1 MLRIRLRGTG
11 GRLGG
16 RRGSAVPSIPV
27 SGKHL
32 VARRRR
38 SLGQRALVAAGA
50 LLTFTLLLAAAGA
63 SYLNVRFGQI
73 SRFDVAIDVAPASGE
88 PRNYL
93 LVGSDT
99 RDGLDPDDPEDA
111 QFFDDEGTFT
121 EGTVQRTDTIMIL
134 RVDPEA
140 GEAYLLS
147 LPRDLWVPIADSGE
161 RNRIN
166 VAFSRGREV
175 LVDTIREN
183 FGIPIHH
190 YVEVDLV
197 GFRGLV
203 EAIGGVPVYF
213 SEPVRDD
220 YSQLRIDS
228 PGCVNLDGQQALAF
242 ARSRHLEIQDTDTG
256 RWRDDLSGDFG
267 RMSRQQ
273 EFIRK
278 AISKAVSKGLTNPVT
293 LNELV
298 GVGVDFVGLD
308 PTLDATDIVSLGRR
322 FASFDSESLQTFT
335 VPAEPFRTAAGASVL
350 DMEEREAEPIFNVF
364 QGLEPGEL
372 TPGLVEVTVLNGIG
386 ETGLAGDITAA
397 LDQIGFTTATPGD
410 TVETQTVTTIYHPPG
425 GEDAAALLARHV
437 SGPVEFG
444 LDEDLGTGEVT
455 LVAGSDFTTLH
466 DQPSPTVPDMPSTS
480 APAVDGD
487 AEEGTTTTTTTQVGY
502 VPEAPPGA
510 DCG

>member
-1 MLRIRLRGTG
+1 M
-11 GRLGG
+11 
-16 RRGSAVPSIPV
+16 

-32 VARRRR
+32 VASGRR
-38 SLGQRALVAAGA
+38 SFGQRALIAIGS
-50 LLTFTLLLAAAGA
+50 LLTFVLLLSAAGA

-73 SRFDVAIDVAPASGE
+73 SRFDVAIDQAEAGT

-134 RVDPEA
+134 RVDPDA

-147 LPRDLWVPIADSGE
+147 LPRDLWVPIADTGE

-166 VAFSRGREV
+166 VAYSRGRDV
-175 LVDTIREN
+175 LVDTIRQN
-183 FGIPIHH
+183 FDIPIHH

-203 EAIGGVPVYF
+203 EAVGGVPVYF
-213 SEPVRDD
+213 SEAVRDD
-220 YSQLRIDS
+220 YSGLRIDS
-228 PGCVNLDGQQALAF
+228 PGCVNLDGHQALGF
-242 ARSRHLEIQDTDTG
+242 ARSRFLEIQDPDTG
-256 RWRDDLSGDFG
+256 RWRTDPSGDLG
-267 RMSRQQ
+267 RMTRQQ
-273 EFIRK
+273 EFIRR

-308 PTLDATDIVSLGRR
+308 PTLSASDIVSLGRR
-322 FASFDSESLQTFT
+322 FASFDADSLQTFS
-335 VPAEPFRTAAGASVL
+335 VPAEPFRTAGGASVL
-350 DMEEREAEPIFNVF
+350 DLDEREAERIFNIF
-364 QGLEPGEL
+364 RGLDPGEL

-386 ETGLAGDITAA
+386 EQGLAGDVTAA
-397 LDQIGFTTATPGD
+397 LDQIGFTTGTPGD
-410 TVETQTVTTIYHPPG
+410 TVEPETSTAIHHAPG
-425 GEDAAALLARHV
+425 DEAAAVLVARHV

-444 LDEDLGTGEVT
+444 LDEDLASGEVV
-455 LVAGSDFTTLH
+455 LVAGADFTTLH
-466 DQPSPTVPDMPSTS
+466 EQPSPTVPELPSTTGS
-480 APAVDGD
+480 TDGD
-487 AEEGTTTTTTTQVGY
+487 GGADISSTTTTTEVVGY
-502 VPEAPPGA
+502 VPEPPPGS
-510 DCG
+510 DCS

>member
-1 MLRIRLRGTG
+1 M
-11 GRLGG
+11 
-16 RRGSAVPSIPV
+16 

-32 VARRRR
+32 VAPRRR
-38 SLGQRALVAAGA
+38 SLGQRAIIAAGA
-50 LLTFTLLLAAAGA
+50 LLTFVLLLSAAGA

-73 SRFDVAIDVAPASGE
+73 SRLDVAIDTADAGE

-99 RDGLDPDDPEDA
+99 RDGLDPDDPADA

-140 GEAYLLS
+140 GDAYLLS
-147 LPRDLWVPIADSGE
+147 LPRDLWVPIADTGE
-161 RNRIN
+161 NNRIN

-213 SEPVRDD
+213 SEAVRDD
-220 YSQLRIDS
+220 FSQLRVDS

-242 ARSRHLEIQDTDTG
+242 ARSRHLEIQDPDTG
-256 RWRDDLSGDFG
+256 RWRTDPSGDLG
-267 RMSRQQ
+267 RITRQQ
-273 EFIRK
+273 EFIRR

-298 GVGVDFVGLD
+298 GVGVEFVGLD
-308 PTLDATDIVSLGRR
+308 PTLSASDIVSLGRR
-322 FASFDSESLQTFT
+322 FASFDAESLQTFS
-335 VPAEPFRTAAGASVL
+335 VPAEPFRTAGGASVL
-350 DMEEREAEPIFNVF
+350 DLDEREAERIFNIF
-364 QGLEPGEL
+364 RGLDPGEL

-386 ETGLAGDITAA
+386 EPGLAGDVTAA
-397 LDQIGFTTATPGD
+397 LDQIGFTTGTPGD
-410 TVETQTVTTIYHPPG
+410 TVEPETSTTIYHAPG
-425 GEDAAALLARHV
+425 DEGAAVLLARHV
-437 SGPVEFG
+437 SGPVAFG
-444 LDEDLGTGEVT
+444 LDEDLAPGEVV
-455 LVAGSDFTTLH
+455 LVAGEDFTTLH
-466 DQPSPTVPDMPSTS
+466 EQPSPTVPELPSTT
-480 APAVDGD
+480 AATGGDG
-487 AEEGTTTTTTTQVGY
+487 GTTSSTTTTQVGY
-502 VPEAPPGA
+502 VPEPPPGSGCA
-510 DCG
+510 

>member
-1 MLRIRLRGTG
+1 
-11 GRLGG
+11 
-16 RRGSAVPSIPV
+16 V

-32 VARRRR
+32 VASGRR
-38 SLGQRALVAAGA
+38 SLGQRALIAAGA
-50 LLTFTLLLAAAGA
+50 LLTFVLLLSAAGA

-73 SRFDVAIDVAPASGE
+73 SRFDIAIDQAEAGQ

-121 EGTVQRTDTIMIL
+121 EGIGVQRTDTIMVL

-147 LPRDLWVPIADSGE
+147 LPRDLWVPIADTGE

-166 VAFSRGREV
+166 VAYSRGREV

-203 EAIGGVPVYF
+203 EAVGGVPVYF
-213 SEPVRDD
+213 SEAVRDD
-220 YSQLRIDS
+220 YSGLRVDS
-228 PGCVNLDGQQALAF
+228 PGCVNLDGQQALGF
-242 ARSRHLEIQDTDTG
+242 ARSRFLEIQDPDTG
-256 RWRDDLSGDFG
+256 RWRTDPSGDLG
-267 RMSRQQ
+267 RITRQQ
-273 EFIRK
+273 EFIRR

-298 GVGVDFVGLD
+298 GVGVEFVGLD
-308 PTLDATDIVSLGRR
+308 PTLSASDIVSLGRR
-322 FASFDSESLQTFT
+322 FASFDAESLQTFS
-335 VPAEPFRTAAGASVL
+335 VPAEPFRTAGGASVL
-350 DMEEREAEPIFNVF
+350 ELDERESERIFNVF
-364 QGLEPGEL
+364 RGLEPGEL

-386 ETGLAGDITAA
+386 EQGLAGDVTAA
-397 LDQIGFTTATPGD
+397 LDQIGFTTGTPGD
-410 TVETQTVTTIYHPPG
+410 TVEPETSTTIHHAPG
-425 GEDAAALLARHV
+425 DEAAAVLLARHV

-444 LDEDLGTGEVT
+444 LDEDLSAGEVV
-455 LVAGSDFTTLH
+455 LVAGADFTTLH
-466 DQPSPTVPDMPSTS
+466 EQPSPTVPELPSTTGS
-480 APAVDGD
+480 TDGGDEVDVSS
-487 AEEGTTTTTTTQVGY
+487 TTTTTEAVGY
-502 VPEAPPGA
+502 VPEPPPGSA
-510 DCG
+510 CG

>member
-1 MLRIRLRGTG
+1 M
-11 GRLGG
+11 
-16 RRGSAVPSIPV
+16 

-32 VARRRR
+32 VAPRRR
-38 SLGQRALVAAGA
+38 SLGQRALISAGA
-50 LLTFTLLLAAAGA
+50 LLTFVLLLSAAGA

-73 SRFDVAIDVAPASGE
+73 SRFDVAIDTADAGE

-99 RDGLDPDDPEDA
+99 RDGLDPDDPADA

-140 GEAYLLS
+140 GDAYLLS
-147 LPRDLWVPIADSGE
+147 LPRDLWVPIADTGE
-161 RNRIN
+161 NNRIN

-213 SEPVRDD
+213 SDAVRDD
-220 YSQLRIDS
+220 FSQLRVDS

-242 ARSRHLEIQDTDTG
+242 ARSRHLEIQDPDTG
-256 RWRDDLSGDFG
+256 RWRTDPSGDLG
-267 RMSRQQ
+267 RITRQQ
-273 EFIRK
+273 EFIRR

-298 GVGVDFVGLD
+298 GVGVEFVGLD
-308 PTLDATDIVSLGRR
+308 PTLSASDIVSLGRR
-322 FASFDSESLQTFT
+322 FASFDAESLQTFS
-335 VPAEPFRTAAGASVL
+335 VPAEPFRTAGGASVL
-350 DMEEREAEPIFNVF
+350 DLDEREAERIFNIF
-364 QGLEPGEL
+364 RGLDPGEL

-386 ETGLAGDITAA
+386 EPGLAGDVTAA
-397 LDQIGFTTATPGD
+397 LDQIGFTTGTPGD
-410 TVETQTVTTIYHPPG
+410 TVEPETSTTIYHAPG
-425 GEDAAALLARHV
+425 DEDAAVLLARHV
-437 SGPVEFG
+437 SGPVAFG
-444 LDEDLGTGEVT
+444 LDEDLAPGEVV
-455 LVAGSDFTTLH
+455 LVAGDDFTTLH
-466 DQPSPTVPDMPSTS
+466 EQPSPTVPELPSTTV
-480 APAVDGD
+480 ATGGD
-487 AEEGTTTTTTTQVGY
+487 DGTTSSTTTTQVGY
-502 VPEAPPGA
+502 VPEPPPGS
-510 DCG
+510 DCA

>member
-1 MLRIRLRGTG
+1 M
-11 GRLGG
+11 
-16 RRGSAVPSIPV
+16 

-32 VARRRR
+32 VAPRRR
-38 SLGQRALVAAGA
+38 SLGQRALIAAGA
-50 LLTFTLLLAAAGA
+50 LLTFVLLLSAAGA

-73 SRFDVAIDVAPASGE
+73 SRFDVAIDQAEEGR

-99 RDGLDPDDPEDA
+99 RDGLDPDDPADA

-140 GEAYLLS
+140 GDAYLLS
-147 LPRDLWVPIADSGE
+147 LPRDLWVPIADTGE
-161 RNRIN
+161 NNRIN

-213 SEPVRDD
+213 SEAVRDD
-220 YSQLRIDS
+220 FSQLRVDS

-242 ARSRHLEIQDTDTG
+242 ARSRHLEIQDPDTG
-256 RWRDDLSGDFG
+256 RWRTDPSGDLG
-267 RMSRQQ
+267 RITRQQ
-273 EFIRK
+273 EFIRR

-298 GVGVDFVGLD
+298 GVGVEFVGLD
-308 PTLDATDIVSLGRR
+308 PTLSASDIVSLGRR
-322 FASFDSESLQTFT
+322 FASFDAESLQTFS
-335 VPAEPFRTAAGASVL
+335 VPAEPFRTAGGASVL
-350 DMEEREAEPIFNVF
+350 DLDEREAERIFNIF
-364 QGLEPGEL
+364 RGLDPGEL

-386 ETGLAGDITAA
+386 EPGLAGDVTAA
-397 LDQIGFTTATPGD
+397 LDQIGFTTGTPGD
-410 TVETQTVTTIYHPPG
+410 TVEPATSTTIHHAPG
-425 GEDAAALLARHV
+425 DEGAAVLLARHV

-444 LDEDLGTGEVT
+444 LDEDLAPGEVV
-455 LVAGSDFTTLH
+455 LVAGDDFTTLH
-466 DQPSPTVPDMPSTS
+466 EQPSPTVPELPSTTT
-480 APAVDGD
+480 ATIGDG
-487 AEEGTTTTTTTQVGY
+487 GTTSSTTTTQVGY
-502 VPEAPPGA
+502 VPEPPPGS
-510 DCG
+510 DCA

>member
-1 MLRIRLRGTG
+1 M
-11 GRLGG
+11 
-16 RRGSAVPSIPV
+16 

-32 VARRRR
+32 VASGRR
-38 SLGQRALVAAGA
+38 SFGQRALIAVGA
-50 LLTFTLLLAAAGA
+50 LLTFVLLLSAAGA

-73 SRFDVAIDVAPASGE
+73 SRFDVAIDQVEAGK

-134 RVDPEA
+134 RVDPDA

-147 LPRDLWVPIADSGE
+147 LPRDLWVPIADTGE

-166 VAFSRGREV
+166 VAYSRGRDV

-183 FGIPIHH
+183 FDIPIHH

-203 EAIGGVPVYF
+203 EAVGGVPVYF
-213 SEPVRDD
+213 SEAVRDD
-220 YSQLRIDS
+220 YSGLRVDS
-228 PGCVNLDGQQALAF
+228 PGCVNLDGQQALGF
-242 ARSRHLEIQDTDTG
+242 ARSRFLEIQDPDTG
-256 RWRDDLSGDFG
+256 RWRTDPSGDLG
-267 RMSRQQ
+267 RITRQQ
-273 EFIRK
+273 EFIRR

-298 GVGVDFVGLD
+298 GVGVEFVGLD
-308 PTLDATDIVSLGRR
+308 PTLSASDIVSLGRR
-322 FASFDSESLQTFT
+322 FASFDAESLQTFS
-335 VPAEPFRTAAGASVL
+335 VPAEPFRTAGGASVL
-350 DMEEREAEPIFNVF
+350 DLDEREAERIFNVF
-364 QGLEPGEL
+364 RGLDPGEL

-386 ETGLAGDITAA
+386 EQGLAGDVTAA
-397 LDQIGFTTATPGD
+397 LDQIGFTTGTPGD
-410 TVETQTVTTIYHPPG
+410 TVEPETSTGIYHAPG
-425 GEDAAALLARHV
+425 DEAAAALLARHV

-444 LDEDLGTGEVT
+444 VDEDLSSGEVV
-455 LVAGSDFTTLH
+455 LVAGADFTTLH
-466 DQPSPTVPDMPSTS
+466 EQPSPTVPELPSTTGS
-480 APAVDGD
+480 TGGD
-487 AEEGTTTTTTTQVGY
+487 EVTDMSSTTTTTEVVGY
-502 VPEAPPGA
+502 VPEPPPGS
-510 DCG
+510 DCA

>member
-1 MLRIRLRGTG
+1 M
-11 GRLGG
+11 
-16 RRGSAVPSIPV
+16 

-32 VARRRR
+32 VAPRRR
-38 SLGQRALVAAGA
+38 SLGQRALIAAGA
-50 LLTFTLLLAAAGA
+50 LLTFVLLLSAAGA

-73 SRFDVAIDVAPASGE
+73 SRFDVAIDAADAGE

-99 RDGLDPDDPEDA
+99 RDGLDPDDPADA

-140 GEAYLLS
+140 GDAYLLS
-147 LPRDLWVPIADSGE
+147 LPRDLWVPIADTGE
-161 RNRIN
+161 NNRIN

-213 SEPVRDD
+213 SEAVRDD
-220 YSQLRIDS
+220 FSQLRVDS

-242 ARSRHLEIQDTDTG
+242 ARSRHLEIQDPDTG
-256 RWRDDLSGDFG
+256 RWRTDPSGDLG
-267 RMSRQQ
+267 RITRQQ
-273 EFIRK
+273 EFIRR

-298 GVGVDFVGLD
+298 GVGVEFVGLD
-308 PTLDATDIVSLGRR
+308 PTLSASDIVSLGRR
-322 FASFDSESLQTFT
+322 FASFDAESLQTFS
-335 VPAEPFRTAAGASVL
+335 VPAEPFRTAGGASVL
-350 DMEEREAEPIFNVF
+350 DLDEREAERIFNIF
-364 QGLEPGEL
+364 RGLDPGEL
-372 TPGLVEVTVLNGIG
+372 TPGLVEVAVLNGIG
-386 ETGLAGDITAA
+386 EPGLAGDVTAA
-397 LDQIGFTTATPGD
+397 LDQIGFTTGTPGD
-410 TVETQTVTTIYHPPG
+410 TVEPETSTTIYHAPG
-425 GEDAAALLARHV
+425 DEGAAVLLARHV
-437 SGPVEFG
+437 SGPVAFG
-444 LDEDLGTGEVT
+444 LDEDLAPGEVV
-455 LVAGSDFTTLH
+455 LVAGDDFTTLH
-466 DQPSPTVPDMPSTS
+466 EQPSPTVPELPSTTV
-480 APAVDGD
+480 AAGGD
-487 AEEGTTTTTTTQVGY
+487 DGTTSSTTTTQVGY
-502 VPEAPPGA
+502 VPEPPPGS
-510 DCG
+510 DCA